1 MVQHLCPNSR
11 YNSVYGAY
19 IVATSIP
26 IDPNVKEFL
35 RAEPFHLP
43 KVIRYA
49 NMYMLYIYIYI
60 YMYINDIHVY
70 MLFKEKAYIYIFF
83 ISALLYVEEQS
94 FKKPF

>member
-49 NMYMLYIYIYI
+49 IIKCIEYIYMYVYLYIYVYVYVIYIYI
-60 YMYINDIHVY
+60 YVY
-70 MLFKEKAYIYIFF
+70 K
-83 ISALLYVEEQS
+83 
-94 FKKPF
+94 

>member
-19 IVATSIP
+19 IVATSVP

-49 NMYMLYIYIYI
+49 NMYMLYTYI